1 MNDKEFERLYIILF
15 VAGLAL
21 ALYDIFIWRP

>member
-1 MNDKEFERLYIILF
+1 VMLRKLLF

-21 ALYDIFIWRP
+21 ALAAPSYEIDGMGVM